1 MIYQMLIKNQKSKLW
16 LTLLKKSQSTLLNL
30 QKQPSRGILKK
41 RCSEKM
47 QQIYSRTPMPK
58 LLCHFIEIALQHE
71 SSPVNLLHIF
81 RTTFSKNT
89 SGQLLLNV
97 KTRFVRKRSTWNKW
111 NMVSILVQCSSKC
124 TLCVTIF
131 FQAPSSI
138 LVSVTLAKSWWKI

>member
-89 SGQLLLNV
+89 SVWLLLNCDSASLSLSDWSFSPQTFWAKEERLSV
-97 KTRFVRKRSTWNKW
+97 PWKTVLF
-111 NMVSILVQCSSKC
+111 LF
-124 TLCVTIF
+124 L
-131 FQAPSSI
+131 SSI
-138 LVSVTLAKSWWKI
+138 MFYQYR